1 MDTTS
6 DFTANFD
13 KENSKGEAP
22 ELGLSEGAKELG
34 GSGTKPV
41 SGDEDV
47 ENKITNS
54 PTPYQLAA
62 EKIVESCNGLSVES
76 AYLAIEIAKNWLLT
90 HSRVEL
96 QKGLLLT
103 HQTDRVPYSG

>member
-47 ENKITNS
+47 ENKINEFIT
-54 PTPYQLAA
+54 
-62 EKIVESCNGLSVES
+62 K
-76 AYLAIEIAKNWLLT
+76 YLIKPEFKGYKLDRYKYRQCPDRLGYNIFLVITKET
-90 HSRVEL
+90 H
-96 QKGLLLT
+96 
-103 HQTDRVPYSG
+103 